1 MRSLKIV
8 IPLPHSNGFLERG
21 FSDLKRLITG
31 RELLSLESTNAQKT
45 VLDFIR
51 LAGGSTKVLVTLEMI
66 EFIKLAHMR
75 KEQEKR
81 QKDREEEKNRYQKK
95 LDEQQRERKR
105 KFDEEKK
112 SWDEKYQVKAEAI
125 EVLKEKLN
133 IQTKALRDSLNTA
146 AEASKESSRKAGVH
160 AALEAQKYVEL
171 TRQLL
176 ECAQKEMERLIGKKP
191 KLK

>member
-1 MRSLKIV
+1 MLKLIKIV

-75 KEQEKR
+75 TERTGKATER
-81 QKDREEEKNRYQKK
+81 QGRGEE
-95 LDEQQRERKR
+95 
-105 KFDEEKK
+105 
-112 SWDEKYQVKAEAI
+112 
-125 EVLKEKLN
+125 
-133 IQTKALRDSLNTA
+133 
-146 AEASKESSRKAGVH
+146 
-160 AALEAQKYVEL
+160 
-171 TRQLL
+171 
-176 ECAQKEMERLIGKKP
+176 
-191 KLK
+191 